1 MPPRAHATA
10 YDDSERCTRYALPF
24 RALQGLLD
32 SWNEVIQLGNECEA
46 ARFTPAQLPLVMTSF
61 QQMLSESME
70 RRTERTSSAEADE
83 LDEEEQVGSP
93 ALAPSP

>member
-1 MPPRAHATA
+1 
-10 YDDSERCTRYALPF
+10 
-24 RALQGLLD
+24 
-32 SWNEVIQLGNECEA
+32 
-46 ARFTPAQLPLVMTSF
+46 MTSF